1 MFQKLLFIILTAFLL
16 FFFISDVN
24 AQTVTSDCTSSAC
37 FIGACQTLTLTP
49 QDVQSL
55 WDNFLYNAS
64 KPSLLK
70 NGQNAEQS
78 KQDFNGLKQ
87 PPTGITAVDKAGGVA
102 LTKDITPVSGVDKTS
117 PMNNQSCNG
126 DFLMAMILNNT
137 MRLGR
142 CDATTKNCS
151 VYDSGLQY
159 SNDEG
164 QISTAKKS
172 FAGLFDSSALTSD
185 ITKKDP
191 NAPAPETF
199 LEKPSNLG
207 PQPQA
212 PDLNDSELQNLT
224 ANIPYRVSGLAI
236 QNSVKADDF
245 SAHFLNLCT
254 GQNASDRCKIYVYS
268 FFDRF
273 YNSYYSG
280 SMVVTTFGPAIWG
293 VGAKIA
299 EKTGLKTVYG
309 KFTEATGIG
318 EGIKKLKSNVNWFKG
333 EVLNYQTRA
342 IGSTAKIR
350 GMLSSKMDAKA
361 IKEFEAAFAES
372 GDDPLIDIFSKKVR
386 EIFDTP
392 EKKKAFVAYVKDRA
406 AYSNALKQEL
416 AFLEKDA
423 GEAAKVLVAQ
433 DDAAS
438 ALGHSIV
445 DRFYEKQGKSFG
457 YMYVDT
463 GKTATATTA
472 AAPLPQNVMSD
483 PIKKKILN
491 HEIKLESKIT
501 IGGVET
507 DTLSFSNPAH
517 RAEFLGRLKKVKAGD
532 FHGNYPPDA
541 LDALANGSP
550 NMYVAEVGTEVIPIN
565 PTTLD
570 AIKNASPGAQIKVL
584 KTGGTTTVSPE
595 EAEQFLEKIQG
606 DFVTFGGKDVG
617 KVASRSENLLGFM
630 SKTSF
635 GDKKYLSFMNWALYN
650 DKWLI
655 GSPTAWKKFA
665 SWTVVP
671 PAYWKMK
678 TAEGSPLKA
687 YFIGEKDLSNV
698 DITTGDGSI
707 YSDAYIDFFVNKKF
721 FNGDFFMGAMKQY
734 ISTLA
739 TLAPEESD
747 FISEKSANEFFGIT
761 LREDVK
767 DVVFYTTTGDT
778 SCESCNNSKQILK
791 NGQLQITTLATKD
804 SKNYILEMPDPVTFS
819 EGGLSLAAFTHHTDI
834 KFTLGNDTKGNELED
849 EINLAQAISL
859 KETCADKTATSFWGN
874 LPIMGDWFK
883 NNSSRVGLAT
893 GISENVLFYTSM
905 MFVPGIGGLIAGL
918 GESYLLDSLTM
929 GHFSGCVDAEEG
941 YYINY
946 VHGFEKTPSKQDA
959 LKSTVAEGKEKTKP
973 LEGLN
978 KVDEGITKIKE
989 TFVKLVESKDNEFL
1003 QIEYETL
1010 GQSQGKYDT
1019 GGLFLDWIGP
1029 RVLCSAV
1036 SNPVEN
1042 SIVKAEGTTPTGE
1055 KIELVIEP
1063 GKETISVNGKT
1074 ILKNPNVRLASYNG
1088 IFGGYEIPQNV
1099 TFIPADLGV
1108 DYFLLSP
1115 YGDFKILD
1123 PNTEMCV
1130 RSGIAKQT
1138 GFMNVQ
1144 SIIDYTGVVQ
1154 KANTLE
1160 GTELRPTGNSF
1171 MASGGSVQRINVPE
1185 SIIVD
1190 ANVDLV
1196 GAVNKSSNF
1205 GTLASITFQK
1215 AILLYR
1221 QNEKDF
1227 MLWVRIIASIRGT
1240 QVQNFSA
1247 MPTKVNNPNT
1257 NCEETAFDLSVKG
1270 NPLDAQALKDADAF
1284 NSALKKAGP
1293 FQYFETP
1300 DNVIMFYSKLENGQC
1315 KEYMKV
1321 VDKKTNKVI
1330 TDAPI
1335 ESFEKTDNGFKIT
1348 TADGKTH
1355 ELDFSNEGGRPTLT
1369 YNGKKADL
1377 LMAQGKNGSFYYNPE
1392 TGEWFVG
1399 NSQMLPLSDSFAE
1412 DGLLNIGGV
1421 AKPGGNPLATQSSGS
1436 AKQGVFDIPI
1446 FELKERFWFIFA
1458 SLAIIFS
1465 IIFITSFKRGN
1476 I

>member
-1 MFQKLLFIILTAFLL
+1 MFQRYFLAILLIFSIFFLV
-16 FFFISDVN
+16 SNVN
-24 AQTVTSDCTSSAC
+24 AQSLADSSECVTSAC
-37 FIGACQTLTLTP
+37 FLGACQTLNLTP

-64 KPSLLK
+64 KPSLINYGSGQGLQK
-70 NGQNAEQS
+70 SDVNGM
-78 KQDFNGLKQ
+78 KQ

-102 LTKDITPVSGVDKTS
+102 LTKDITPISGVDKTS

-126 DFLMAMILNNT
+126 DFMMAMILNNT

-142 CDATTKNCS
+142 CDVTTTNCS

-164 QISTAKKS
+164 SISTAKKS
-172 FAGLFDSSALTSD
+172 FVGLFDSSALTSN

-191 NAPAPETF
+191 NVKVPETF
-199 LEKPSNLG
+199 LEKPTDIG
-207 PQPQA
+207 QA
-212 PDLNDSELQNLT
+212 PEMPDINDLGLQNLN
-224 ANIPYRVSGLAI
+224 ADVAYRVSGI
-236 QNSVKADDF
+236 DISNSVKTDDF

-280 SMVVTTFGPAIWG
+280 SMVVTTLGPAVWG
-293 VGAKIA
+293 IGKKFA
-299 EKTGLKTVYG
+299 EKTGIETVSN
-309 KFTEATGIG
+309 KFTE
-318 EGIKKLKSNVNWFKG
+318 LKFGDKSISDMFKDLKGKSNWFKG
-333 EVLNYQTRA
+333 QIQNYEKVAMGSRA
-342 IGSTAKIR
+342 KVM
-350 GMLSSKMDAKA
+350 GMIEKKMSGKA
-361 IKEFEAAFAES
+361 FKEFEEKFAES
-372 GDDPLIDIFSKKVR
+372 GSDDLIELFNQQVKSILTTSQ
-386 EIFDTP
+386 E
-392 EKKKAFVAYVKDRA
+392 KKAFAAYVKDRA
-406 AYSNALKQEL
+406 AYSNALKYQ
-416 AFLEKDA
+416 LEKLGTDNA
-423 GEAAKVLVAQ
+423 GAAAILVLQ
-433 DDAAS
+433 DDTAS
-438 ALGHSIV
+438 ALGHSVV
-445 DRFYEKQGKSFG
+445 DRFYKKQGSSFG
-457 YMYVDT
+457 YVFVDT
-463 GKTATATTA
+463 GKAATATAA
-472 AAPLPQNVMSD
+472 AAPFPQNVMSD
-483 PIKKKILN
+483 PIKKKILAQ
-491 HEIKLESKIT
+491 EIKLESGTT
-501 IGGVET
+501 INFIDNE
-507 DTLSFSNPAH
+507 
-517 RAEFLGRLKKVKAGD
+517 AEFLSRLKRIKAGD
-532 FHGNYPPDA
+532 FHGNYLPDA
-541 LDALANGSP
+541 LDALATGSP
-550 NMYVAEVGTEVIPIN
+550 NQYVAEVGAEVMPIN
-565 PTTLD
+565 SGTLD
-570 AIKNASPGAQIKVL
+570 TIKNAAGGAQVKVL
-584 KTGGTTTVSPE
+584 KMGGTVSLSE
-595 EAEQFLEKIQG
+595 EEGRQFIKKIQS

-617 KVASRSENLLGFM
+617 KVASRSAELLTTINKTGFV
-630 SKTSF
+630 
-635 GDKKYLSFMNWALYN
+635 DKKYMSLLNLGLYN
-650 DKWLI
+650 EKWLMQ
-655 GSPTAWKKFA
+655 SPTAWKKFA
-665 SWTVVP
+665 SWTLLP

-678 TAEGSPLKA
+678 TDESSPLKA
-687 YFIGEKDLSNV
+687 YFIGEKEMSNI

-707 YSDAYIDFFVNKKF
+707 YSDAYIDFFVNKDF
-721 FNGDFFMGAMKQY
+721 FNGDFFMGAMKKY
-734 ISTLA
+734 ISTIAL
-739 TLAPEESD
+739 LAPEDNE
-747 FISEKSANEFFGIT
+747 FVTEKSINQFFGIT

-767 DVVFYTTTGDT
+767 DVVFYTTTGIT
-778 SCESCNNSKQILK
+778 GCESCGNTKQILK
-791 NGQLQITTLATKD
+791 TGRLQITNLATKD
-804 SKNYILEMPDPVTFS
+804 SKNYILEMPDPVIFVD
-819 EGGLSLAAFTHHTDI
+819 GGLSLAAFTHHTDI
-834 KFTLGNDTKGNELED
+834 KFTLGNSSKGNEIED
-849 EINLAQAISL
+849 EINLAKSIAQ
-859 KETCADKTATSFWGN
+859 KETCADKTATSFYGN
-874 LPIMGDWFK
+874 IPLVKDWFIA
-883 NNSSRVGLAT
+883 NSSRVGLAT
-893 GISENVLFYTSM
+893 GIGENALFYAAST
-905 MFVPGIGGLIAGL
+905 FVPGVGGILAGL
-918 GESYLLDSLTM
+918 VGSYIFDALTM
-929 GHFSGCVDAEEG
+929 DHFQGCADTEEG

-946 VHGFEKTPSKQDA
+946 VQGFDKTPNKQDA
-959 LKSTVAEGKEKTKP
+959 LKSTVEEGKEKTKP

-978 KVDEGITKIKE
+978 KVDEGITKLKE

-1029 RVLCSAV
+1029 RTFCGPV
-1036 SNPVEN
+1036 SDPAKET
-1042 SIVKAEGTTPTGE
+1042 ILKAEGISPTGE
-1055 KIELVIEP
+1055 KVELVIEP
-1063 GKETISVNGKT
+1063 GKETVSVNGKT

-1130 RSGIAKQT
+1130 RSGVAKQT
-1138 GFMNVQ
+1138 GFMNAQ
-1144 SIIDYTGVVQ
+1144 NIIDYTGVVQ

-1160 GTELRPTGNSF
+1160 GTELRPTGNAF
-1171 MASGGSVQRINVPE
+1171 MASGGSVQRVSVPE
-1185 SIIVD
+1185 SMIVD
-1190 ANVDLV
+1190 ANVDVV

-1227 MLWVRIIASIRGT
+1227 MLWVRIMASIRGT

-1270 NPLDAQALKDADAF
+1270 NPLDAQAIKDADAF

-1348 TADGKTH
+1348 AGGKTH
-1355 ELDFSNEGGRPTLT
+1355 TLDFSNEGGRPTLT

-1399 NSQMLPLSDSFAE
+1399 NSQMLPLSDSFAK
-1412 DGLLNIGGV
+1412 DGLLNVGGV